1 MTDSL
6 EPASESNLQAPI
18 EAELEIPQRV
28 ADLEDRIF
36 ESETKLRD
44 KLQIDLEPM
53 REQLESITSDDP
65 DFQILDAAFLRLDGS
80 TTADSVLADQGMEK
94 YPLLRQV
101 YDSNKDAI
109 DSLVQMKRDVAELCT
124 RDYDRLYNQVRDQ
137 VDYIASHVDYE
148 RVVDSE
154 FSSQGDSRFISKLN
168 DVSFVSATIHAFHDL
183 DTSIDIHGEYV
194 YLRMQRDKVE
204 EIGKDVKDFIV
215 ETEIPEPSAEDAS
228 RAREAITLSHLKE
241 LGARY
246 ALHKEILHY
255 TLPRDEPRSYDST
268 IPVID
273 HFSIYRAFT
282 DDESNNGVPVVL
294 SHNSRLQVEVSKR
307 VLQEANAIP
316 EYALTP
322 TEGQV
327 QQSQEYLNEKLSQAA
342 KFQRLSEGYKGYVRT
357 QQLTKNIPFSYV
369 ISYYEANGTIPTL
382 STFLYDVSQD
392 ALTVALSEELKLQ
405 EKSLKDKGV
414 LKRTEREVYPD
425 DVKTQALDAVI
436 VIPPSEGLPCFSED
450 TLHNDV
456 VTRLPGYMLEGLQ
469 AITFVEDSRV
479 PTYQVP
485 ENFPYKDSVVLV
497 AKKEFLSTLIHEIGE
512 HAVFKLTLDELQSWE
527 TAIAEDGK
535 NGVTAV
541 SWYAKAKL
549 LAATSEMDTYHAH
562 KEDFCDSLGEFVT
575 GGLDLYIK
583 APARFNFMLNYI
595 CSHLSPEDATYFRN
609 AINSRTA
616 EYEEHAVENSISKEA
631 ARAPLIA
638 HETLKHEDLQL
649 SAGTMVG
656 QCIPT
661 IDGNGNVTSEIKLYG
676 SPYVKV
682 VQAS

>member
-1 MTDSL
+1 
-6 EPASESNLQAPI
+6 
-18 EAELEIPQRV
+18 
-28 ADLEDRIF
+28 
-36 ESETKLRD
+36 
-44 KLQIDLEPM
+44 
-53 REQLESITSDDP
+53 
-65 DFQILDAAFLRLDGS
+65 
-80 TTADSVLADQGMEK
+80 
-94 YPLLRQV
+94 
-101 YDSNKDAI
+101 
-109 DSLVQMKRDVAELCT
+109 
-124 RDYDRLYNQVRDQ
+124 
-137 VDYIASHVDYE
+137 
-148 RVVDSE
+148 
-154 FSSQGDSRFISKLN
+154 
-168 DVSFVSATIHAFHDL
+168 
-183 DTSIDIHGEYV
+183 
-194 YLRMQRDKVE
+194 
-204 EIGKDVKDFIV
+204 
-215 ETEIPEPSAEDAS
+215 
-228 RAREAITLSHLKE
+228 
-241 LGARY
+241 
-246 ALHKEILHY
+246 
-255 TLPRDEPRSYDST
+255 
-268 IPVID
+268 
-273 HFSIYRAFT
+273 
-282 DDESNNGVPVVL
+282 
-294 SHNSRLQVEVSKR
+294 
-307 VLQEANAIP
+307 
-316 EYALTP
+316 
-322 TEGQV
+322 
-327 QQSQEYLNEKLSQAA
+327 
-342 KFQRLSEGYKGYVRT
+342 
-357 QQLTKNIPFSYV
+357 
-369 ISYYEANGTIPTL
+369 
-382 STFLYDVSQD
+382 
-392 ALTVALSEELKLQ
+392 
-405 EKSLKDKGV
+405 
-414 LKRTEREVYPD
+414 
-425 DVKTQALDAVI
+425 
-436 VIPPSEGLPCFSED
+436 
-450 TLHNDV
+450 
-456 VTRLPGYMLEGLQ
+456 MLEGLQ